1 MRQIAGF
8 GHGEGAV
15 FGGTIGSG
23 AFEDSHS
30 IGCCHPQGVGVRQRG
45 LVIANGLICG
55 TVRGLFFI
63 FTTPHARRVCTMTS
77 PLVRL
82 IAAAAAA
89 LSMAAPAAALA
100 PSSPELGPL
109 RDPLWLRYGAISPD
123 GREIAFAFQGDLFVV
138 PSAGGTARALVATG
152 HRSFQPVWSPD
163 GRSIAYAAD
172 VHGNFDV
179 FVVSSQGGPS
189 RRLTTHS
196 APELPLGFTPDGR
209 ELLFSAQR
217 LDARRSVQFPAR
229 AVSELYKVSVEA
241 AGRRP
246 VQVFSVPALSAQFNR
261 AGTQIVYEDWKGYE
275 SPWRKHHVSPV
286 ARDIWLYDTRSG
298 QHRQLSRFGGEDR
311 NPVWSADEQAV
322 YFLSERSGSS
332 NVWKM
337 PLDQPDAATQVTGFT
352 RNPVRFL
359 SIAAD
364 GTLSFGYDGELYT
377 LAPQAG
383 AQPRK
388 LPVQIAAD
396 TRPQQVENL
405 KLSQGAT
412 EIAASPDG
420 QELALIVRGD
430 VFVVSTEFGNTRRI
444 TTTPEQERSVSFS
457 PDGRRLLF
465 AGEQEGSW
473 NLYEARLEGSRKQQ
487 PYFFAGAAPVP
498 VRTLLKNGHENF
510 QPRYSPDG
518 KEVAYLEDR
527 TAIKVLSL
535 EGPAKGKTRTVMP
548 GEMSYS
554 YSDGDQWFDWSPD
567 GRSLLVNFVDRQRW
581 GAEVG
586 LVDAQGKGPVRN
598 LTLSGYDDFQPTWAR
613 GGQAMFWFSDR
624 MGLRGTGGAVQQD
637 VFTMFF
643 TREAYDRFRL
653 DKAEYALLKKQED
666 DKDGKADEKP
676 DAAKQKKPPPAEE
689 PIRLPAPVTI
699 EFDGLEDRVARLT
712 PNSGQLR
719 AAAMTPDGEMLLFVH
734 DTAETLDL
742 WLHLPRQKT
751 LKKAA
756 SFPAAPPEPG
766 GSDPVDLQLDAKG
779 ENGFVLAGGKIQKF
793 KLPKDAAK
801 EGGKDGPD
809 IKPERLEF
817 NAEMTLDRS
826 AERAYLF
833 EHVWRQ
839 TREKLYVKDMG
850 GVDWNGYR
858 QVYEKFLPFVANN
871 HDFAEV
877 LSEMLGELN
886 VSHTGAG
893 FRGDKSPNDDA
904 TAALGLFADESHAG
918 AGIKLAE
925 VVAGGPLDAAP
936 SPVRA
941 GMVIEAIDGQPIA
954 GGAEWDSLLN
964 RKAGKR
970 VALSVRDPASGRRFE
985 HTVKAISLGE
995 QQGLLY
1001 RRWMK
1006 TQREM
1011 VDKLS
1016 GGKLGYVHVR
1026 GMDDES
1032 YRDVVAEALGR
1043 HSGKQAL
1050 IVDTRF
1056 NGGGNLHDELVTFL
1070 GGRRYLE
1077 FVPRDQSLGWEPGG
1091 KWNRPSLVLISESN
1105 YSDAHLFPW
1114 TYRHLGL
1121 GPLLGMPVAGTGTAV
1136 WWETLQDPS
1145 LYFGIPQVGFRDAKG
1160 EYMEKAL
1167 VQPDIT
1173 VPHDPALLDQ
1183 GRDLQ
1188 TEAAVKALLK
1198 P

>member
-1 MRQIAGF
+1 
-8 GHGEGAV
+8 
-15 FGGTIGSG
+15 
-23 AFEDSHS
+23 
-30 IGCCHPQGVGVRQRG
+30 
-45 LVIANGLICG
+45 
-55 TVRGLFFI
+55 
-63 FTTPHARRVCTMTS
+63 MTS
-77 PLVRL
+77 PLAFVVV
-82 IAAAAAA
+82 AAAAAFSA
-89 LSMAAPAAALA
+89 AAPAAVPA
-100 PSSPELGPL
+100 PSGPELGPL
-109 RDPLWLRYGAISPD
+109 RDPLWLRYGAISAD
-123 GREIAFAFQGDLFVV
+123 GREIVFAFQGDLFVV
-138 PSAGGTARALVATG
+138 PTAGGTARTLVATG

-179 FVVSSQGGPS
+179 FVVSAQGGPS

-209 ELLFSAQR
+209 EVMFSAQR
-217 LDARRSVQFPAR
+217 LDARSSVQFPGR
-229 AVSELYKVSVEA
+229 AVSELYKVPVDA

-246 VQVFSVPALSAQFNR
+246 VQVFSVPALAAQFNR

-298 QHRQLSRFGGEDR
+298 QHRALSRFGGEDR

-322 YFLSERSGSS
+322 YFLSERSGSF

-337 PLDQPDAATQVTGFT
+337 PLEQPDAAVQVTQFT

-364 GTLSFGYDGELYT
+364 GTLSFGHDGELYT
-377 LAPQAG
+377 LAPEAG

-388 LPVQIAAD
+388 LPIQIAAD
-396 TRPQQVENL
+396 TQPPQLENL
-405 KLSQGAT
+405 KLSHGAT
-412 EIAASPDG
+412 EIATSPDG
-420 QELALIVRGD
+420 QELALILRGD
-430 VFVVSTEFGNTRRI
+430 VFVVSTEFGDTRRI
-444 TTTPEQERSVSFS
+444 TSTPQQERSVSFS

-465 AGEQEGSW
+465 AGEREGSW

-498 VRTLLKNGHENF
+498 VRTLLKNGRENF

-527 TAIKVLSL
+527 TTLKVLSL

-567 GRSLLVNFVDRQRW
+567 GQSLLVNFVDRERW
-581 GAEVG
+581 GMEVG
-586 LVDAQGKGPVRN
+586 LVDAQGKGGVRN
-598 LTLSGYDDFQPTWAR
+598 LTLSGYEDTRPIWTR
-613 GGQAMFWFSDR
+613 GGQAMLWVSDR
-624 MGLRGTGGAVQQD
+624 MGLRGTGGAAQQD

-653 DKAEYALLKKQED
+653 DKSEYALLKKQED
-666 DKDGKADEKP
+666 DKTGKDGNGDKESDDESDKNAQ
-676 DAAKQKKPPPAEE
+676 DSKQKKPASPEQPM
-689 PIRLPAPVTI
+689 RLPPPVKI

-734 DTAETLDL
+734 ETADALDL
-742 WLHLPRQKT
+742 WLHRPRQKS
-751 LKKAA
+751 LKKVA

-779 ENGFVLAGGKIQKF
+779 EMGFVLAGGQIQKF
-793 KLPKDAAK
+793 KLPKDA
-801 EGGKDGPD
+801 GKDAGKDAPD

-817 NAEMTLDRS
+817 NAELTLDRV
-826 AERAYLF
+826 AERSYLF

-839 TREKLYVKDMG
+839 TREKLYAKDMG
-850 GVDWNGYR
+850 GVDWDGYR
-858 QVYEKFLPFVANN
+858 KVYEKFLPFVANN

-893 FRGDKSPNDDA
+893 FRGNKSPNDDA
-904 TAALGLFADESHAG
+904 TAALGLFADESHTG
-918 AGIKLAE
+918 AGIKVAE
-925 VVAGGPLDAAP
+925 VIAGGPLDAAP

-941 GMVIEAIDGQPIA
+941 GMVIEAIDGQAITA
-954 GGAEWDSLLN
+954 GAEWDSLLN
-964 RKAGKR
+964 RKAGKPA
-970 VALSVRDPASGRRFE
+970 ALSVRDPATGRRFE
-985 HTVKAISLGE
+985 HTVKPISLGD

-1001 RRWMK
+1001 RRWTK

-1026 GMDDES
+1026 GMDDAS
-1032 YRDVVAEALGR
+1032 YRDVVAEVLGR

-1077 FVPRDQSLGWEPGG
+1077 FMPRDQSLGWQPTG

-1136 WWETLQDPS
+1136 WWETLQDDS
-1145 LYFGIPQVGFRDAKG
+1145 LYFGIPEVGFRDAKG

-1167 VQPDIT
+1167 VTPDIV

-1188 TEAAVKALLK
+1188 TEGAVKALLK